1 MDPSSNVSVSFDPS
15 EIEAI
20 LNQSAQKTSP
30 LQTVVP
36 QQASQQQPEV
46 AAQLAPQPQVSPFGS
61 LSTLASNALDLGKG
75 VASVLDNTVGGV
87 LPYFA
92 KQATY
97 AGSRA
102 FGQSPEEA
110 EQTSNQAAGYFNQP
124 FGSALGIT
132 NDPAYRNEATSQL
145 MDYVGQNIG
154 QGSQWISNQTGLPVQ
169 DVENMMNT
177 MLGASGEFAGPAAK
191 AVGTGAKAV
200 AQEAANRAFMGESLM
215 PKQMQGFLPEVQ
227 ALGIIQGEKS
237 KLWNP
242 ESAAKYEASETTD
255 PRQAYLES
263 GTYRWY
269 DNKLRQMLSDKDA
282 KVNFK
287 LGDVNRD
294 DLTLKDVYEHPTVYK
309 AYPHLADVPVK
320 FMTLPERYEGG
331 YLPSTNEIL
340 INTNHATPNKIE
352 ALLPHE
358 IDHAIQHH
366 EGMQTGTSEKA
377 FPTANEIFIAQHL
390 EDLMSSADINAQKAA
405 AFFEKQYGIKPSAAA
420 IQYANSGQAHIMHSS
435 SPFTRYRHA
444 AGEVEADLSTYLRNK
459 SQEELNK
466 IYPYDVIPDIHT
478 EGKINPSQIIV
489 RRGNDAKG
497 NPIFEPASGKRTP
510 TLQEMRAAL
519 AKQQEIN
526 LSATDPRAGFKEL
539 ANQAKADLEKAK
551 ANEPRT
557 LEQRMKDQKELED
570 LKKPSVD
577 EMKAAL
583 TLNNPD
589 INWSVKEK
597 GGNWPES
604 WLDRNMER
612 LKKNIPEFDTSK
624 PYTQDQANYIRN
636 RFPGIEDAYAMDF
649 NKTKQH
655 GMHYGKDFWPWM
667 EQNFPNEL
675 KELTTKATTDHAL
688 NNWVDNRLKPYLRNE
703 LATPGDSVRKL
714 ADEHGISHIKDLE
727 NTHPGPM
734 SKFALEEAREKN
746 KMPLE
751 GHATTPAGR
760 MWEDLA
766 DSSVHPMPAKEFIGD
781 YLATSMRHPDLLSAA
796 EKDPNAKINQLGSDF
811 DTRLGLDHLMDELR
825 GSLTGNVPQ
834 HLALTPK
841 TLERMTMA
849 DAVRHVAKVNDYRE
863 KQMAKTAAEDMK
875 DFPHVKKYNDGHKWH
890 ELKLPEHQE
899 GVLPEGY
906 KIVQRDE
913 FDTPKYD
920 IEIPRPG
927 KHQAKHLFNHDPM
940 DSHEEALSKGP
951 AQVAYQKLEAALQN
965 EGDMM
970 GHCVG
975 CYTDDVASGHT
986 KIFTLRDKSNKPHA
1000 TVEMSVVAPRYEDL
1014 PSSLKY
1020 QLAEDQD
1027 KWIKANPT
1035 VMLSQFKGKGN
1046 KPIIEKYREQSLD
1059 LLNNPENVHKIHG
1072 ITDEG
1077 RHDLLGAGIID
1088 LQDTQSVLH
1097 HLTPAKIGGWGNSV
1111 ERFNKILENHPN
1123 TNRFISVDD
1132 FNKLFENQ
1140 KPEGH
1145 KKGGKIVKMNTGGVT
1160 PASDIPPTPE
1170 KRNPNTTDYVKPK
1183 TVDPGF
1189 REIFERVRN
1198 TPKPSGGVGY
1208 VPGTTNPFNPDSPL
1222 NRKRGGH
1229 VNIDQMKLELAM
1241 RK

>member
-20 LNQSAQKTSP
+20 LNQSAQQTPP
-30 LQTVVP
+30 LQSVVP

-420 IQYANSGQAHIMHSS
+420 IQYANSGQAHIMHSA

-597 GGNWPES
+597 GGNWIDKA
-604 WLDRNMER
+604 LGAHLRT
-612 LKKNIPEFDTSK
+612 LKQGLPPPLN
-624 PYTQDQANYIRN
+624 
-636 RFPGIEDAYAMDF
+636 
-649 NKTKQH
+649 
-655 GMHYGKDFWPWM
+655 
-667 EQNFPNEL
+667 QNFYEL
-675 KELTTKATTDHAL
+675 KPNWKEVADKMGYTLEHQQDILHTEAL
-688 NNWVDNRLKPYLRNE
+688 NKWVDKRLESYIKNE
-703 LATPGDSVRKL
+703 LATPNDSVRKL
-714 ADEHGISHIKDLE
+714 ADEHGISHINDIGENHWYPAHLPDKRVLARYPSKGHSTTVKGKDWE
-727 NTHPGPM
+727 NRADAAISSISAEHAMENAHASGATLQDYPWI
-734 SKFALEEAREKN
+734 EK
-746 KMPLE
+746 L
-751 GHATTPAGR
+751 
-760 MWEDLA
+760 
-766 DSSVHPMPAKEFIGD
+766 
-781 YLATSMRHPDLLSAA
+781 A
-796 EKDPNAKINQLGSDF
+796 EKDPNAPIHSMPNRSDF
-811 DTRLGLDHLMDELR
+811 NHLGFDHLMDELR
-825 GSLTGNVPQ
+825 SSLNPRSDLPLQ
-834 HLALTPK
+834 LQLK
-841 TLERMTMA
+841 TKDLERMTVP

-863 KQMAKTAAEDMK
+863 KQMAKTAAKDMEH
-875 DFPHVKKYNDGHKWH
+875 FPPIKAYANGDKWH
-890 ELKLPEHQE
+890 DIKLPDAEHPLEE
-899 GVLPEGY
+899 GHELIQFTNENGKPVHNIINKATGEHM
-906 KIVQRDE
+906 V
-913 FDTPKYD
+913 DTTKHAEHA
-920 IEIPRPG
+920 IEQYSE
-927 KHQAKHLFNHDPM
+927 KKNYELLDKT
-940 DSHEEALSKGP
+940 LK
-951 AQVAYQKLEAALQN
+951 N

-975 CYTDDVASGHT
+975 CYTDEVASGNT

-1000 TVEMSVVAPRYEDL
+1000 TVEMNVVAPRWDELPDHVKGMQTPDLED
-1014 PSSLKY
+1014 
-1020 QLAEDQD
+1020 
-1027 KWIKANPT
+1027 WIKDNPT
-1035 VMLSQFKGKGN
+1035 VVLNQFKGKQN
-1046 KPIIEKYREQSLD
+1046 RPIIEKYRDQALD
-1059 LLNNPENVHKIHG
+1059 LLNNPENVHRIHS

-1077 RHDLLGAGIID
+1077 RRDLTGAGIID
-1088 LQDTQSVLH
+1088 RNDTKSVMDSLMSPSMDIKGSRMDLYNQLLEKNPDLPRFVTTDHLRELLQS
-1097 HLTPAKIGGWGNSV
+1097 
-1111 ERFNKILENHPN
+1111 NKP
-1123 TNRFISVDD
+1123 
-1132 FNKLFENQ
+1132 K
-1140 KPEGH
+1140 GH
-1145 KKGGKIVKMNTGGVT
+1145 KKGGMIEHKIT
-1160 PASDIPPTPE
+1160 P
-1170 KRNPNTTDYVKPK
+1170 DY
-1183 TVDPGF
+1183 
-1189 REIFERVRN
+1189 
-1198 TPKPSGGVGY
+1198 
-1208 VPGTTNPFNPDSPL
+1208 
-1222 NRKRGGH
+1222 
-1229 VNIDQMKLELAM
+1229 MKLELAM

>member
-20 LNQSAQKTSP
+20 LNQSAQKTPP
-30 LQTVVP
+30 LQSVVP
-36 QQASQQQPEV
+36 QQE
-46 AAQLAPQPQVSPFGS
+46 QPQVVSQQEQPQPSPYGP
-61 LSTLASNALDLGKG
+61 LSTLADHALDLGKG

-200 AQEAANRAFMGESLM
+200 AQEAANRAFMGESLV
-215 PKQMQGFLPEVQ
+215 PSQFGSLSPEVT
-227 ALGIIQGEKS
+227 ALGITQGRKS
-237 KLWNP
+237 RSWRDTD
-242 ESAAKYEASETTD
+242 YEQFKKNEEAGMDPAQNMYETGTYKSFD
-255 PRQAYLES
+255 LKPRQEIS
-263 GTYRWY
+263 SKG
-269 DNKLRQMLSDKDA
+269 S
-282 KVNFK
+282 KVTVTPDMVPK
-287 LGDVNRD
+287 M
-294 DLTLKDVYEHPTVYK
+294 DLKMKDVYQHPDLYK
-309 AYPHLADVPVK
+309 AYPHLADMDVH
-320 FMTLPERYEGG
+320 FMDLDPYNHGAFIPDYNTIFV
-331 YLPSTNEIL
+331 NEKLANDPI
-340 INTNHATPNKIE
+340 
-352 ALLPHE
+352 ALRLLFEHE
-358 IDHAIQHH
+358 LSHAIQQH
-366 EGMQTGTSEKA
+366 EGHGRGGSTGMFPSEKDA
-377 FPTANEIFIAQHL
+377 IHAKAIDALMEKHNINANE
-390 EDLMSSADINAQKAA
+390 AA
-405 AFFEKQYGIKPSAAA
+405 KLHEQITGEKPTQEA
-420 IQYANSGQAHIMHSS
+420 IDYANSGQANLT
-435 SPFTRYRHA
+435 PFTDPHENYRHIV
-444 AGEVEADLSTYLRNK
+444 GEIEARLDERRADLSDKALRNYYPMKFHPKQASTGLPGWSNYGIEK
-459 SQEELNK
+459 SINPDYALIHGGQGTFLTYPEWKRIQELRQKLDQEKTLQLNKPSASMSEVPLTPEQMREELFRKNR
-466 IYPYDVIPDIHT
+466 
-478 EGKINPSQIIV
+478 ES
-489 RRGNDAKG
+489 
-497 NPIFEPASGKRTP
+497 
-510 TLQEMRAAL
+510 L
-519 AKQQEIN
+519 AKDQE
-526 LSATDPRAGFKEL
+526 
-539 ANQAKADLEKAK
+539 EKAK
-551 ANEPRT
+551 TEPRT

-675 KELTTKATTDHAL
+675 KELTNKATTDHAL

-781 YLATSMRHPDLLSAA
+781 YLATATQNPGLIEAA
-796 EKDPNAKINQLGSDF
+796 TRDPNSKIHQLGSDF

-825 GSLTGNVPQ
+825 SSLTGNVPQ

-841 TLERMTMA
+841 SLERMTMA

-863 KQMAKTAAEDMK
+863 KQMAKTAAKDMEH
-875 DFPHVKKYNDGHKWH
+875 FPPVKTYGNGDKWH
-890 ELKLPEHQE
+890 DIKLPDAEHP
-899 GVLPEGY
+899 LPEGHELIQFTNEY
-906 KIVQRDE
+906 GKPVHNIINKATGEHMV
-913 FDTPKYD
+913 DTTKHAEHA
-920 IEIPRPG
+920 IEQYSE
-927 KHQAKHLFNHDPM
+927 KKNYELLDKT
-940 DSHEEALSKGP
+940 LK
-951 AQVAYQKLEAALQN
+951 N

-975 CYTDDVASGHT
+975 CYTDEVASGNT

-1000 TVEMSVVAPRYEDL
+1000 TVEMNVVAPRWDELPDNVKGMQTPDLED
-1014 PSSLKY
+1014 
-1020 QLAEDQD
+1020 
-1027 KWIKANPT
+1027 WIKNNPT
-1035 VMLSQFKGKGN
+1035 VLLSQLKGKGN
-1046 KPIIEKYREQSLD
+1046 KPIIEKYRDQALD
-1059 LLNNPENVHKIHG
+1059 LLNNPENVHRIHS

-1077 RHDLLGAGIID
+1077 RRDLTGAGIID
-1088 LQDTQSVLH
+1088 RNDTKSVMDSLMSPSMDIKGSKMDLYNQLLEKNPDLPRFVTTDHLRELLQS
-1097 HLTPAKIGGWGNSV
+1097 
-1111 ERFNKILENHPN
+1111 NKP
-1123 TNRFISVDD
+1123 
-1132 FNKLFENQ
+1132 K
-1140 KPEGH
+1140 GH
-1145 KKGGKIVKMNTGGVT
+1145 KKGGMIEHKIT
-1160 PASDIPPTPE
+1160 P
-1170 KRNPNTTDYVKPK
+1170 DY
-1183 TVDPGF
+1183 
-1189 REIFERVRN
+1189 
-1198 TPKPSGGVGY
+1198 
-1208 VPGTTNPFNPDSPL
+1208 
-1222 NRKRGGH
+1222 
-1229 VNIDQMKLELAM
+1229 MKLELAM